1 MNKKS
6 HDQVSVEFQEQD
18 LILRADGHEY
28 RVAISVVSPRL
39 LRASSEARRFY
50 RVSPSGYGI
59 HWPEADEDLSVD
71 GLIAAATG
79 DLKKVTHSEASVLK
93 EEPKSYNK

>member
-1 MNKKS
+1 MNKKF
-6 HDQVSVEFQEQD
+6 HDSVTVEFQEEN
-18 LILRADGHEY
+18 LILRADGREY
-28 RVAISVVSPRL
+28 CVAISVVSPRL

-50 RVSPSGYGI
+50 KVSASGYGI

-79 DLKKVTHSEASVLK
+79 YSKEVTRSDASLLK
-93 EEPKSYNK
+93 EEPKSYNE

>member
-1 MNKKS
+1 MNKKF
-6 HDQVSVEFQEQD
+6 HDLVTVEFQEQE
-18 LILRADGHEY
+18 LILRADGRAY

-39 LRASSEARRFY
+39 LRASSEARGFY
-50 RVSPSGYGI
+50 KVSPSGYGI

-79 DLKKVTHSEASVLK
+79 YSKEVKRSDPSVLK
-93 EEPKSYNK
+93 EEPKSYNE